1 MVYESV
7 RGRYGREE
15 EGGRGVGGGG
25 WGIEENGKRE
35 GDRGGGDESGWG
47 AGYRAGWSVLRE
59 SFRIERGI
67 SGAWMGGKLESGGGE
82 RDAKEVAVRW
92 EREVPGRLKQG
103 GCEI

>member
-35 GDRGGGDESGWG
+35 GDRGGGM
-47 AGYRAGWSVLRE
+47 RAD
-59 SFRIERGI
+59 
-67 SGAWMGGKLESGGGE
+67 GE
-82 RDAKEVAVRW
+82 RDT
-92 EREVPGRLKQG
+92 ERDGA
-103 GCEI
+103 C

>member
-1 MVYESV
+1 M
-7 RGRYGREE
+7 
-15 EGGRGVGGGG
+15 
-25 WGIEENGKRE
+25 
-35 GDRGGGDESGWG
+35 
-47 AGYRAGWSVLRE
+47 LRE